1 MRLWIQE
8 TILIVFADMGVDCN
22 SIMCMLHVTDGF
34 IKGPMASQVD

>member
-8 TILIVFADMGVDCN
+8 DIFIVLVNMGVGCN

-34 IKGPMASQVD
+34 IKGPVASQVD